1 MATKI
6 KKKRKIR
13 RRRSGKRNMY
23 FTMDTQE
30 AIVEFQNSDDLQ
42 EKEKLYN
49 DQIKYAFEKLVEN
62 LIFVYGF
69 HNPYENTK
77 HMQSDCVSFLFET
90 IHKWKK
96 EKGTKAFS
104 YFNVVAKNWL
114 IMNSKKRQKRIT
126 RNVSF
131 ENQEMLSSKD
141 KKEIMHHQI
150 LPPADHK
157 LNAQETRQ
165 QIIDAM
171 HAIKDQVSTENELSC
186 INAIITMFE
195 TVETLDFLN
204 KRAVFVYVREIS
216 GLDRKQLSK
225 ALGSIRTK
233 YKVIRESQEFD
244 MF

>member
-1 MATKI
+1 LTKKV
-6 KKKRKIR
+6 KKKIR

-23 FTMDTQE
+23 FTMDTQA
-30 AIVEFQNSDDLQ
+30 AIVEYQNSECQ
-42 EKEKLYN
+42 KEREELYN
-49 DQIKYAFEKLVEN
+49 KQIKYAFEKLVEN

-126 RNVSF
+126 RHVSF
-131 ENQEMLSSKD
+131 ENRDLLSARD
-141 KKEIMHHQI
+141 KKAITYHQVI
-150 LPPADHK
+150 PSADK
-157 LNAQETRQ
+157 ALDKIESRQ

-171 HAIKDQVSTENELSC
+171 KAIKDQTSVENELSC

-195 TVETLDFLN
+195 NVETLDFLN

-225 ALGSIRTK
+225 ALGAIRIK
-233 YKVIRESQEFD
+233 YGAIRDSQEFD

>member
-1 MATKI
+1 MTK
-6 KKKRKIR
+6 KVKRKIR
-13 RRRSGKRNMY
+13 RRRTGKRNMY
-23 FTMDTQE
+23 FTAETQE
-30 AIVEFQNSDDLQ
+30 AIVKYQNAETQ
-42 EKEKLYN
+42 IEKEELYN
-49 DQIKYAFEKLVEN
+49 QHIKYAFEKLVES

-69 HNPYENTK
+69 HNPYENTR

-90 IHKWKK
+90 IHKWR
-96 EKGTKAFS
+96 EDRGTKAFS

-114 IMNSKKRQKRIT
+114 IMNAKKRQKRVT

-131 ENQEMLSSKD
+131 ESRDLLSAKD
-141 KKEIMHHQI
+141 KKEILHHQVI
-150 LPPADHK
+150 PSADDNLDKHESR
-157 LNAQETRQ
+157 L

-171 HAIKDQVSTENELSC
+171 KAIKDQVSTEHEAAC

-195 TVETLDFLN
+195 NVETLDFLN

-233 YKVIRESQEFD
+233 YNSIRESNEFD